1 MNVPVMN
8 SSSSEGL
15 RLESYVCTISDSW
28 QDWLEALQVFTTGLG
43 LFRFFVL
50 VGLSY
55 CRFYVSSALRV

>member
-15 RLESYVCTISDSW
+15 RLESYVCTITDSW
-28 QDWLEALQVFTTGLG
+28 QGWLEALQVFTTGLD

-55 CRFYVSSALRV
+55 CKFYVSLALRV